1 VSIRI
6 VTDSSCDLPDS
17 AVDEHGIRVVPLSI
31 RFGDEEL
38 IDREELTTSEFW
50 ARCAAQSTLPETA
63 APAPGQF
70 EAVYREL
77 AADGATGIVVVT
89 LSGSLSATMQ
99 SAELAARSV
108 ADTVPVR
115 VVDSRT
121 VSLGVGTI
129 VLACARL
136 AGEGAT
142 IDEVEAL
149 ARDRATRTRV
159 FGALDTL
166 DNLKKGGRIGN
177 AKALLATAL
186 AIKPIIEVV
195 DGVVE
200 QGGKQRTRSKALA
213 FLVSKVAE
221 YEGRISD
228 LAVLH
233 ADCSDVD
240 RFVEMLRP
248 HYPGA
253 IVIGEIGPVI
263 GTHAGR
269 GTIGVAFDVVDG
281 AAHHG
286 PTD

>member
-6 VTDSSCDLPDS
+6 VTDSACDLPD
-17 AVDEHGIRVVPLSI
+17 AVVAEHGVRIVPLSI

-38 IDREELTTSEFW
+38 VDREQLSTGEFW
-50 ARCAAQSTLPETA
+50 ARCARQDTLPETA

-70 EAVYREL
+70 ERVYREL
-77 AADGATGIVVVT
+77 ADEGATGIVVIS
-89 LSGSLSATMQ
+89 LSGALSATMQ

-115 VVDSRT
+115 VIDSRT

-136 AGEGAT
+136 AAEGGSL
-142 IDEVEAL
+142 DEVEAL
-149 ARDRATRTRV
+149 ARDRVERTRV

-166 DNLKKGGRIGN
+166 ENLKKGGRIGN

-186 AIKPIIEVV
+186 SIKPIIEVI
-195 DGVVE
+195 DGQVE
-200 QGGKQRTRSKALA
+200 QGGKQRTRSKALK
-213 FLVSKVAE
+213 FLVEKVAE

-240 RFVEMLRP
+240 QFVEMLRP
-248 HYPGA
+248 HYDGE

-269 GTIGVAFDVVDG
+269 GTIGVAFDV
-281 AAHHG
+281 
-286 PTD
+286 TD